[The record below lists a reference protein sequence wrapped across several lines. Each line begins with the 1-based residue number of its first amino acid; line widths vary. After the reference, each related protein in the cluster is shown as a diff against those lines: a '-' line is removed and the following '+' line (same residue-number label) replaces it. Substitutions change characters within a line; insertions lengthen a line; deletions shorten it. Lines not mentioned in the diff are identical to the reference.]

1 MLDTEMEFP
10 NICPY
15 CGEMVKNVTD
25 YLDNHLAKHFPV
37 AGRQYSGKKNEIDK

>member
-15 CGEMVKNVTD
+15 CGEMVKDVID
-25 YLDNHLAKHFPV
+25 YLDNHVAKHFPV
-37 AGRQYSGKKNEIDK
+37 AGKQYLGKQK